1 MRLHRVLFF
10 FFVKSTAFE
19 YACRFHH
26 RSLTIY
32 CLNSEANVS
41 PLTEVTKRRRGRPR
55 KAVDDRRPAQKKTT
69 IRKRLTRAEQD
80 EAEMNRS
87 ILATTLVIVSSN
99 LVELGKQEDTEII
112 RSIKNRCLNMFG
124 DRISV
129 QHSFLEAEEKD
140 NHDEFYREEN
150 APLRQTPR
158 GLFEYDTELV
168 CKCVY
173 ISYQR
178 NFSNITLNLPKINV
192 LILKLEMWLESA
204 AGVCRL
210 LSRRSKKPLV
220 LTTQLEEDVMVTIA
234 DLMREER
241 HFEIDVFRDE
251 TNFPELT

>member
-10 FFVKSTAFE
+10 FFVKTTAFE

-26 RSLTIY
+26 RSLTLY
-32 CLNSEANVS
+32 CLNSEANGS
-41 PLTEVTKRRRGRPR
+41 PLTEVTKRRRGRPK
-55 KAVDDRRPAQKKTT
+55 KAVDDKRPAQKKTT
-69 IRKRLTRAEQD
+69 VRKRLTRAEQD

-99 LVELGKQEDTEII
+99 LVEL
-112 RSIKNRCLNMFG
+112 
-124 DRISV
+124 
-129 QHSFLEAEEKD
+129 AEETD
-140 NHDEFYREEN
+140 DHVELYREED

-158 GLFEYDTELV
+158 GLFEYDTEL
-168 CKCVY
+168 
-173 ISYQR
+173 
-178 NFSNITLNLPKINV
+178 
-192 LILKLEMWLESA
+192 LEMWLESA

>member
-10 FFVKSTAFE
+10 FFVKTTAFE

-26 RSLTIY
+26 RSLTLY
-32 CLNSEANVS
+32 CLNSEADGS
-41 PLTEVTKRRRGRPR
+41 PLTEVTKRRRGRPK
-55 KAVDDRRPAQKKTT
+55 KAVDDKRPAQKKTT
-69 IRKRLTRAEQD
+69 VRKRLTRAEQD

-124 DRISV
+124 DRINV
-129 QHSFLEAEEKD
+129 QHSFMEAEETD
-140 NHDEFYREEN
+140 DHVELHREED

-158 GLFEYDTELV
+158 GLFEYDTEL
-168 CKCVY
+168 
-173 ISYQR
+173 
-178 NFSNITLNLPKINV
+178 
-192 LILKLEMWLESA
+192 LEMWLESA